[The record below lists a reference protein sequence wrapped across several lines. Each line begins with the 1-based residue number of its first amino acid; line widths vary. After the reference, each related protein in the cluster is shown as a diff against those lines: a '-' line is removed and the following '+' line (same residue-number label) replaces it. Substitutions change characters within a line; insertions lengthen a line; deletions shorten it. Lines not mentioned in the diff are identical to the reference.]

1 MELAAWLGGC
11 RLIEQFPREEG
22 TMSLRFT
29 LQQCTWCDRAHMGNN
44 PRRPCGMSH
53 DASLPDVSKEGPRSL
68 GEASEGMWVPAAEPH
83 WPSAEEGSVG
93 E

>member
-1 MELAAWLGGC
+1 MAG
-11 RLIEQFPREEG
+11 RLYAHRTVSQRGRDDVLEVYAPE
-22 TMSLRFT
+22 
-29 LQQCTWCDRAHMGNN
+29 CTWCDRAHMGNN